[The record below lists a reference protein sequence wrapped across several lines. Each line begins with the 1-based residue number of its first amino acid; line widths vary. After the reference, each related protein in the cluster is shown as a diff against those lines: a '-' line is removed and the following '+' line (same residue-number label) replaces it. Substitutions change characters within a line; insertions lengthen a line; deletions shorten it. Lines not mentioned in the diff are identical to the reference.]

1 MKNSCRQ
8 KGSLEIWRESR
19 SRNTLVCLS
28 LCLNLVILYQCL
40 PLAGPYQKREP
51 GQTHSKGQETDAERI
66 RETGEKKKKKKG
78 KKLASSRAY
87 AYLQGLLGDLLEI
100 NRISA
105 QAKQLA
111 YNGSSEYVFFSPLH
125 SSLSPFSLIKI
136 CCPETDSFVA

>member
-66 RETGEKKKKKKG
+66 RETGGKKKKKG

-87 AYLQGLLGDLLEI
+87 AYLQGLLGHLLEI

-111 YNGSSEYVFFSPLH
+111 YNGSSEYVFFFPP
-125 SSLSPFSLIKI
+125 SLFSFPFLTNQNLLSRN
-136 CCPETDSFVA
+136 